1 VKKMSEQKPDK
12 AVKVLLIT
20 GMSGAGK
27 SQAIAALEDLGYF
40 CVDNLP
46 PNLLLKF
53 IEGLI
58 LSKGNITKVA
68 FVVDIRGEIFF
79 PQLAD
84 NLNQLKVITDCQ
96 VIYLEA
102 SNEALVRRYKE
113 TRRRHPLAG
122 ESETVLESIITER
135 KKMEEIRGCAD
146 LIIDTSD
153 LSPRQ
158 LNEYMVGNFSSAEA
172 IKEELSVSIISFG
185 YKYGL
190 PIDADLLMDVRFLP
204 NPYYDLKMRPLTG
217 LEKKVRDFVLKSDP
231 TREFLRRY
239 TALLRFLMP
248 NYLNEGKKHLSIAI
262 GCTGGRHRSVVIAE
276 NIAKR
281 LKAEGYHINLSH
293 RDIKKADPKA

>member
-1 VKKMSEQKPDK
+1 MVEQKPETT
-12 AVKVLLIT
+12 VNVLLIT

-27 SQAIAALEDLGYF
+27 SQAMAALEDLGYF

-53 IEGLI
+53 VEGLI

-68 FVVDIRGEIFF
+68 FVVDIRGEQFF
-79 PQLAD
+79 PQMAD
-84 NLNQLKVITDCQ
+84 TLNALKAIANCQ

-102 SNEALVRRYKE
+102 SNESLVRRYKE

-122 ESETVLESIITER
+122 ESETVLESITSER
-135 KKMEEIRGCAD
+135 QKMEEIRGSAD

-158 LNEYMVGNFSSAEA
+158 LNEYMVENFSSSET
-172 IKEELSVSIISFG
+172 KQEELSVSIISFG

-204 NPYYDLKMRPLTG
+204 NPYYDQKMRPLTG
-217 LEKKVRDFVLKSDP
+217 LEKKVRDYVLKSDL

-248 NYLNEGKKHLSIAI
+248 NYLREGKKHLSIAI
-262 GCTGGRHRSVVIAE
+262 GCTGGRHRSVAIAE

-281 LKAEGYHINLSH
+281 LKAEGYPINLSH
-293 RDIKKADPKA
+293 RDIKKADQKA

>member
-1 VKKMSEQKPDK
+1 MSEQKPDK

-58 LSKGNITKVA
+58 LSQGNITKVA
-68 FVVDIRGEIFF
+68 FVVDIRGELFF
-79 PQLAD
+79 PQLED
-84 NLNQLKVITDCQ
+84 SLNQLKSITDCQ

-122 ESETVLESIITER
+122 ESETVLESIVTER
-135 KKMEEIRGCAD
+135 QKMEEIRGCAD

-158 LNEYMVGNFSSAEA
+158 LNEYMVENFSSAEA
-172 IKEELSVSIISFG
+172 IQEELTVSIISFG

-204 NPYYDLKMRPLTG
+204 NPYYDQKMRPLTG
-217 LEKKVRDFVLKSDP
+217 LDKKVRDFVLKSDL

-248 NYLNEGKKHLSIAI
+248 NYLREGKKHLSIAI
-262 GCTGGRHRSVVIAE
+262 GCTGGRHRSVAIAE

-281 LKAEGYHINLSH
+281 LKAEGYPINLSH

>member
-1 VKKMSEQKPDK
+1 MSEQKPDK

-58 LSKGNITKVA
+58 LSHGNITKVA
-68 FVVDIRGEIFF
+68 FVVDIRGELFF
-79 PQLAD
+79 PQLAES
-84 NLNQLKVITDCQ
+84 LNQLKLIADCQ

-122 ESETVLESIITER
+122 EGETVLESIVTER
-135 KKMEEIRGCAD
+135 QKMEEIRGCAD

-158 LNEYMVGNFSSAEA
+158 LSEYMVENFSSAEA
-172 IKEELSVSIISFG
+172 SKEELAVSIISFG

-217 LEKKVRDFVLKSDP
+217 LDKKVRDFVLKSEL

-239 TALLRFLMP
+239 TALLRFLVP

-281 LKAEGYHINLSH
+281 LKAEGYHISLSH

>member
-1 VKKMSEQKPDK
+1 MVEQKPETT
-12 AVKVLLIT
+12 VNVLLIT

-27 SQAIAALEDLGYF
+27 SQAMAALEDLGYF

-53 IEGLI
+53 VEGLI

-68 FVVDIRGEIFF
+68 FVVDIRGEQFF
-79 PQLAD
+79 PQMAD
-84 NLNQLKVITDCQ
+84 TLNALKAIANCQ

-102 SNEALVRRYKE
+102 SNESLVRRYKE

-122 ESETVLESIITER
+122 ESETVLESITSER
-135 KKMEEIRGCAD
+135 QKMEEIRGSAD

-158 LNEYMVGNFSSAEA
+158 LNEYMVENFSSSET
-172 IKEELSVSIISFG
+172 KQEELSVSIISFG

-204 NPYYDLKMRPLTG
+204 NPYYDQKMRPLTG
-217 LEKKVRDFVLKSDP
+217 LEKKVRGYFLKSDL

-248 NYLNEGKKHLSIAI
+248 NYLREGKKHLSIAI
-262 GCTGGRHRSVVIAE
+262 GCTGGRHRSVAIAE

-281 LKAEGYHINLSH
+281 LKAEGYPINLSH
-293 RDIKKADPKA
+293 RDIKKADQKA